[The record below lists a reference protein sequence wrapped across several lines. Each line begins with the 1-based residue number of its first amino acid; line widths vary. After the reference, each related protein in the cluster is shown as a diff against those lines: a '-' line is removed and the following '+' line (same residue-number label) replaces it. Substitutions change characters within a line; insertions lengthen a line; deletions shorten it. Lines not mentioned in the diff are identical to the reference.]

1 MRKRSIAAAG
11 IMVMC
16 LGLMACGSASNT
28 GSSNTATQAAS
39 TSSAGYV
46 YTSNG
51 TDIKINDDVNAIV
64 SKLGT
69 PKGGTYEAK
78 SCAFD
83 GMDKFWYYDGFTL
96 QAYQN
101 DGKDVVYSVTFTD
114 DTVKTKEGVKIGDSK
129 DKVTQAYGSSFKEN
143 NGQLVYESG
152 NMKLSFGMKDNK
164 VQSVIYEL
172 KQ

>member
-78 SCAFD
+78 SCA
-83 GMDKFWYYDGFTL
+83 L
-96 QAYQN
+96 
-101 DGKDVVYSVTFTD
+101 
-114 DTVKTKEGVKIGDSK
+114 TVWI
-129 DKVTQAYGSSFKEN
+129 SSGTMMASHFRPTRRMARMWFI
-143 NGQLVYESG
+143 Q
-152 NMKLSFGMKDNK
+152 
-164 VQSVIYEL
+164 
-172 KQ
+172 